1 MASRRKSRERALQ
14 VLFLIDQRKQPVEEA
29 IHSFGYTLHSDDEDF
44 SLMQRDKFME
54 HLVAGATAQKEDLDQ
69 MIVKASENWRID
81 RMPMVDRN
89 ILRLAAF
96 ELIEAKLPH
105 AVIIDEALELARKF
119 SGNESVGFING
130 VLDSIKGTVK
140 EKAKEPA

>member
-1 MASRRKSRERALQ
+1 
-14 VLFLIDQRKQPVEEA
+14 
-29 IHSFGYTLHSDDEDF
+29 
-44 SLMQRDKFME
+44 MQRDKFME